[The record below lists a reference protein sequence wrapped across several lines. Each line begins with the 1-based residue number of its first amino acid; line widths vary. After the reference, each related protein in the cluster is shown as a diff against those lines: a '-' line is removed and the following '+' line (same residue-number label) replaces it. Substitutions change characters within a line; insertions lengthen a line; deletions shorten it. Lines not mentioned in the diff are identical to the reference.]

1 MADKVHRG
9 TTKYGLYKG
18 PSGTVCYKKRW
29 DHLLL
34 LYGQHCVHI
43 AEKGYPACKWYYVRD
58 KESLQAEQVRRT
70 EVVPGDT
77 YLQRQTE
84 EISLTLPV
92 RLYREA
98 G

>member
-1 MADKVHRG
+1 MKH
-9 TTKYGLYKG
+9 GLYGG
-18 PSGTVCYKKRW
+18 PSGTIHNEKGQ

-34 LYGQHCVHI
+34 LCRRHSIRILEEEYL
-43 AEKGYPACKWYYVRD
+43 ECKRSRVGD
-58 KESLQAEQVRRT
+58 EESLQAKQVRRT